1 MGALT
6 LHKLLAG
13 TAAGAGVHTW
23 PPAPS
28 SHPVELALPAPCS
41 PCLQVHPGRA
51 ASLCECC
58 GLQRYSTPDHLHGQ
72 APHAGPSQH
81 LPDLPVHH
89 DQAHV
94 PDTGTGVG
102 GAGLDKPRCGSVM
115 VQQADG
121 ACRELHLLSAA
132 PPATGVPALAAT
144 PPPSLRLLTDHG
156 AALPLYADCP
166 RVPWRG
172 QGVLHLVRERC
183 RSSPK
188 PLYAVSVI
196 AQAAEMLSGCATPRA
211 M

>member
-1 MGALT
+1 M
-6 LHKLLAG
+6 
-13 TAAGAGVHTW
+13 
-23 PPAPS
+23 
-28 SHPVELALPAPCS
+28 LPAYVSAAAYNATAPLTTCTDKRLTQAQVNT
-41 PCLQVHPGRA
+41 CLTCLSITTR
-51 ASLCECC
+51 
-58 GLQRYSTPDHLHGQ
+58 
-72 APHAGPSQH
+72 
-81 LPDLPVHH
+81 
-89 DQAHV
+89 